1 MLCYRPVK
9 RKLLKGEK
17 GDQMGAMPESVLPSA
32 ELLIYRLPGNV
43 QGLYWECGFHG
54 SAWKADWFGKLPL
67 KKTQQNNHRPTEPST
82 PTGSVRWHPGFFPH
96 DVL

>member
-1 MLCYRPVK
+1 MCYCRVK
-9 RKLLKGEK
+9 QKLLKGEN

-54 SAWKADWFGKLPL
+54 SAWKAG
-67 KKTQQNNHRPTEPST
+67 
-82 PTGSVRWHPGFFPH
+82 
-96 DVL
+96 